1 MIELDFTK
9 GGGLL
14 PAIAQDWKTGEVL
27 MLAYIN
33 EESWKETLK
42 TGHAVYWTRSRQKIW
57 HKGESSGNVQI
68 IKEILV
74 DCDNDTVVF
83 KVDQVGGAA
92 CHTGHPSCFFR
103 RLQPNGEAEVISK
116 PVFDPNE
123 VYKKG

>member
-1 MIELDFTK
+1 MIELDFNK
-9 GGGLL
+9 GNGLI
-14 PAIAQDWKTGEVL
+14 PAIAQDWKTGEIL

-33 EESWKETLK
+33 KESWQETLR

-103 RLQPNGEAEVISK
+103 RFKADGEAEIISK
-116 PVFDPNE
+116 PVFNPDE
-123 VYKKG
+123 VYKKN